1 MRKTKIAVLA
11 ALIAGITTAA
21 SAQVYYRSDYPA
33 YPGYGYSAE
42 FGYPAYGYGYRTYGY
57 RAYGYP
63 AYGYPA
69 YGSYYGNSWSG
80 GQTRTGPG
88 PYKGAGENG
97 GG

>member
-33 YPGYGYSAE
+33 YGYSAE
-42 FGYPAYGYGYRTYGY
+42 FGYPAYGYRTYGY
-57 RAYGYP
+57 RSYGYP
-63 AYGYPA
+63 AYGYGYGYPA
-69 YGSYYGNSWSG
+69 YGYGYSG